1 MIEKSQRAVVIT
13 GASTGIGE
21 ACALLLDQMGFFV
34 FAGVRK
40 DVDAQKLQQ
49 KASSKLTPVFLDVT
63 NAESIASAVKI
74 VSEATNNNGI
84 WGLINN
90 AGVAVPGP
98 LELLPVADFQQQ
110 LQVNV
115 TGQLAVTQAF
125 LGLLRL
131 RTGRIVNMGSIS
143 GISPSPFLGAY
154 NASKFALEGL
164 TDVLRMELRPWNI
177 SVSLIQPGAIATPI
191 WDKSFAQADTAKETL
206 SESAQI
212 LYGRAMTAVRKR
224 SGVIAANGIP
234 ADAVARSVVHAL
246 TAKHP
251 KTRYLIGPD
260 AKLAAVLKYILPDK
274 IHDRVILYSMGL

>member
-40 DVDAQKLQQ
+40 DVDAHKLQQ
-49 KASSKLTPVFLDVT
+49 KASSKLTPLFLDVT

-74 VSEATNNNGI
+74 VSEATGNNGI

-110 LQVNV
+110 LQVNL

-191 WDKSFAQADTAKETL
+191 WDKSFTQADTAKETL

-234 ADAVARSVVHAL
+234 ADVVARSAVHAL